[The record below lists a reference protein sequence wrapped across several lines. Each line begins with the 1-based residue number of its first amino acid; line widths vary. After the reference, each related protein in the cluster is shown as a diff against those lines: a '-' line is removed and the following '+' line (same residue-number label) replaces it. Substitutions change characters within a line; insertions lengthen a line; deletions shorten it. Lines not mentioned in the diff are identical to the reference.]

1 MQTKSLRQKRKPN
14 NRPEDSGDNYSA
26 YSKAF
31 WTPQKFGAAS
41 EVRSISVEDYLKEKP
56 QRQGKNLWGGV
67 REETKSYG
75 FK

>member
-1 MQTKSLRQKRKPN
+1 MI
-14 NRPEDSGDNYSA
+14 G
-26 YSKAF
+26 
-31 WTPQKFGAAS
+31 
-41 EVRSISVEDYLKEKP
+41 KEKP

>member
-1 MQTKSLRQKRKPN
+1 MQTKSRRQKRKPR

-41 EVRSISVEDYLKEKP
+41 KVRSISVEDYLKEKP

-67 REETKSYG
+67 REETKS
-75 FK
+75 

>member
-1 MQTKSLRQKRKPN
+1 
-14 NRPEDSGDNYSA
+14 
-26 YSKAF
+26 
-31 WTPQKFGAAS
+31 
-41 EVRSISVEDYLKEKP
+41 VEDYLKEKP

>member
-1 MQTKSLRQKRKPN
+1 MI
-14 NRPEDSGDNYSA
+14 A
-26 YSKAF
+26 
-31 WTPQKFGAAS
+31 
-41 EVRSISVEDYLKEKP
+41 VRERFAKKKP